1 MGRHPRQLSETG
13 YYHVVTRGNRCQ
25 VVFRQTVDYAAY
37 CDLVHEAYAA
47 HAVRLAHFCLMP
59 NHTHLLA
66 WAEELQP
73 LSQAMHQLQRRYWF
87 YVRRAYHL
95 TGHLWQGRFHSFP
108 IESEAYLLEAARYIE
123 RNPLEAKL
131 VTRLQDYLWSSYRV
145 YATDQL
151 TPIPVTPTPMYEAL
165 GPAPIARQQAYRV
178 FVETPQPYDRS
189 MRQKLQRVT
198 AYA

>member
-1 MGRHPRQLSETG
+1 MGRHPRQASETG
-13 YYHVVTRGNRCQ
+13 YYHVVTRGNRRQ
-25 VVFRQTVDYAAY
+25 VVFRQTADYAAY
-37 CDLVHEAYAA
+37 CDLVHAAYAA

-66 WAEELQP
+66 WAEELQH
-73 LSQAMHQLQRRYWF
+73 LSQAMHELQRRYWF

-131 VTRLQDYLWSSYRV
+131 VTRLQDYLWSSYRA
-145 YATDQL
+145 YAADQP

-165 GPAPIARQQAYRV
+165 GPTSIARQQAYRA

-198 AYA
+198 VYA

>member
-1 MGRHPRQLSETG
+1 MGRHPRQASETG
-13 YYHVVTRGNRCQ
+13 YYHVVTRGNR
-25 VVFRQTVDYAAY
+25 RQPIFHQADDYRVY
-37 CDLVHEAYAA
+37 CEVTRTACEA
-47 HAVRLAHFCLMP
+47 HAIRLAHFCLMP
-59 NHTHLLA
+59 NHTHLLV
-66 WAEELQP
+66 WAAELSQ

-87 YVRRAYHL
+87 YTRRQYRL

-131 VTRLQDYLWSSYRV
+131 SPGLEAYPWSSYHV
-145 YATDQL
+145 YARNQPA
-151 TPIPVTPTPMYEAL
+151 PIPISPTPMYEAL
-165 GPAPIARQQAYRV
+165 GSTPAARQQAYRA

-198 AYA
+198 TYA